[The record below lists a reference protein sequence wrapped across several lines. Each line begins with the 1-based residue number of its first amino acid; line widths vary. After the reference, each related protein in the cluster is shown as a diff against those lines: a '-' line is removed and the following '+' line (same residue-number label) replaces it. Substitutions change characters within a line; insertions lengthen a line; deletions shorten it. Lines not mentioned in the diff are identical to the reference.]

1 MAEVGA
7 TRISLCGRLSVE
19 LEGRKVELPGRQG
32 RMLVAYLLLHRD
44 RPVRRDELVEAL
56 WPEGDAPGGSEALA
70 PPLSRLRKA
79 LGPERLVGRGE
90 LTLVLPDD
98 AWIDWEVAHDAMRR
112 ASDALAESDW
122 RGAWGPAQ
130 AALAIADRGLL
141 PGLEAP
147 WVDDRRTELADLR
160 LQALEAVATIGAR
173 LRGTE
178 LAPAERAA
186 RAAVEAAPFRESAR
200 AALMEVLAAG
210 GNVAEALRAYED
222 LRCLLRDELGT
233 TPGPALVALHE
244 RLLQATDAAAESAD
258 SAPRGAAPPPPS
270 PGSDASPGA
279 APPPLS
285 PGSAASPGAAAPP
298 GASPSPAPARPSA
311 ADLVERDREV
321 ATLFSLVED
330 ALLGEGRVVLV
341 EGPAGIGKTR
351 LLAEARRQAGA
362 SGALALFAR
371 AGELERDFPFGVV
384 RQLFEGA
391 LADPALRERALTGA
405 AAGAAQVF
413 GAPDGDGA
421 GDDASFAVLHGLFWL
436 ALNVAAQQPLVLA
449 IDDLQWCDPPSLR
462 FVAYLARRLEGQP
475 ILVAATVRSA
485 EPPTDAA
492 LLAEIANDP
501 GTVSVRPGPLTE
513 SGTAALVR
521 TRLSA
526 DADDAFCASCHEAT
540 GGNPL
545 LLRQLLTALESD
557 RVSPVAM
564 HARVVRETG
573 PKAVAGTVLRR
584 LGRLQR
590 EAAAVARAVAVLGE
604 SADLAS
610 VAKLAELDE
619 WQVATSTG
627 ALVSAEILRPEPPLG
642 FVHPLVRDAVYHE
655 LPPGERELQHA
666 RAAEVLAAAGAPADK
681 VAAQLLM
688 SPHRGDARVVDVLRD
703 AASSAMRRGAPESA
717 VAYLRRALDEPPSPE
732 LRPELQ
738 LELGVAAVQ
747 GRAPDALEHL
757 EAAYEGL
764 RDPRTRAQA
773 ARLLARTLCFTGRA
787 PEAVE
792 VTRRAQ
798 AELPGEH
805 EDLRLALEAIE
816 MVGVIFGGGD
826 PARLGDL
833 ATYSPPPPDAPAGAK
848 MLASIAGLVQAY
860 GGAPREQ
867 CRVLARAALSGNELM
882 EQDNGLLTISAN
894 NVLTMVED
902 PEEAAA
908 WARAI
913 EDGERRG
920 SLFIVSGNRMW
931 GGYVA
936 RSRGDLVEAEG
947 LLEQAREEFIE
958 YQYGGPAETY
968 CAAFLA
974 DVRLARGNVD
984 GAAHAMTLAG
994 DIQDGSDGV
1003 RYWLVSRLALLVA
1016 QERWDDAVGA
1026 ADELVA
1032 RYPGVVNPIVGPWR
1046 SLEACALHALGRSD
1060 EAIALARE
1068 ELSLAE
1074 TFGAPRGIGR
1084 AMRVLGELSDD
1095 TALLG
1100 RAVETL
1106 ARSIGRFEH
1115 AEALLSYGRATSDPE
1130 SLRAAYE
1137 RAAACGADRLVTAAA
1152 AELEALGEPLPHA
1165 AASVDALTAAE
1176 RRVVTLAAEG
1186 RTPRDIAQALF
1197 LTPRTVE
1204 VELAN
1209 ATRKLGVDSPAELAE
1224 ALRAA

>member
-160 LQALEAVATIGAR
+160 VQALEAVATIGAR

-244 RLLQATDAAAESAD
+244 RLLQATEVPAEPA
-258 SAPRGAAPPPPS
+258 
-270 PGSDASPGA
+270 
-279 APPPLS
+279 
-285 PGSAASPGAAAPP
+285 AAAPP
-298 GASPSPAPARPSA
+298 APAPGASSPAPARPSA
-311 ADLVERDREV
+311 PDLVERDREV

-330 ALLGEGRVVLV
+330 ALAGEGRVVLV

-391 LADPALRERALTGA
+391 LADPALRERALAGA

-413 GAPDGDGA
+413 GAPDGDDA
-421 GDDASFAVLHGLFWL
+421 GDDTSFAVLHGLFWL

-485 EPPTDAA
+485 EPPTDVA
-492 LLAEIANDP
+492 LLAEITNDP

-584 LGRLQR
+584 LGRLPR

-666 RAAEVLAAAGAPADK
+666 RAAEVLAAAGAPADQ

-738 LELGVAAVQ
+738 LELGIAAVQ

-764 RDPRTRAQA
+764 RDPRIRAQA

-798 AELPGEH
+798 AELPPEH
-805 EDLRLALEAIE
+805 VDLRLALEAIE

-867 CRVLARAALSGNELM
+867 CRALARAALSGNELM

-1003 RYWLVSRLALLVA
+1003 RYWLVSRVALLVA
-1016 QERWDDAVGA
+1016 QERWEDAVAA

-1046 SLEACALHALGRSD
+1046 TLKARALQGLGHTD

-1084 AMRVLGELSDD
+1084 AMRVLGEISDD
-1095 TALLG
+1095 AALLA

-1115 AEALLSYGRATSDPE
+1115 AEALLSYGRAASDPE

-1137 RAAACGADRLVTAAA
+1137 RAAACGADGLVTAAA
-1152 AELEALGEPLPHA
+1152 AELEALGEPVPRA